1 MCTNCTPLLP
11 SSTSF
16 GLFGKRVEPVADDDD
31 DDDVGGLAIG
41 SCGRDDGCPILVSPS
56 PLLSSSIPVLVPL
69 PIPLAL

>member
-1 MCTNCTPLLP
+1 M
-11 SSTSF
+11 
-16 GLFGKRVEPVADDDD
+16 ADDDD